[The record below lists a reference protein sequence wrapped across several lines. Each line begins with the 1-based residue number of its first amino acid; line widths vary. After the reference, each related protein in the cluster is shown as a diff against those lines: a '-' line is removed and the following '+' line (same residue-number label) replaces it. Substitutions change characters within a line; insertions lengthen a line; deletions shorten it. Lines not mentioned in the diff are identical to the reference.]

1 MCGSGEMDVEKIR
14 RIKEEV
20 EGELLK
26 RPGVTGV
33 DVNYK
38 VVGGHKTDRLAIR
51 IYVKKKRD
59 VPKREAIPE
68 TISGVMTDVIERRF
82 VLKNQTDRK
91 IKKGGRT

>member
-1 MCGSGEMDVEKIR
+1 MCDSGEMDKDKIR

-51 IYVKKKRD
+51 IYVEKKRD
-59 VPKREAIPE
+59 VPKKEAIPE
-68 TISGVMTDVIERRF
+68 TIGGVVTDVIERRF

-91 IKKGGRT
+91 IKKGG

>member
-68 TISGVMTDVIERRF
+68 TISGVVTDVIERRF